1 MPSCEFRPIG
11 QVSMIKNF
19 LLVVIIFFLFFTSL
33 RINSEAREEHLKTL
47 AEKKD
52 KYIGTA
58 VSFQALENDKIYS
71 EVLVDEFSVV
81 TPENELKFNATEPR
95 RNLFDFKKADAIVE
109 FARSRNMKIRGHTLV
124 WYRSDPQWTK
134 EKKYSKEELKE
145 ILHNHIKSV
154 VGHYKGKIYCWDV
167 VNEAFESDGSLRHN
181 IWYNIIGPEYIEMAF
196 RWAHEADQNA
206 LLFYNDFDIEVS
218 NVKSD
223 AVYKFI
229 KELENKGVPIN
240 GIGFQAHF
248 DLDSD
253 DNIKRMDL
261 NIKRFAELGLE
272 TNFTE
277 LDITI
282 AENILKQKFFDIGP
296 HGTIILSKLINA
308 GLLGEVSSTKV
319 RMRNRIDLIENGMR
333 KISGKDFDKIWYILQ
348 QSLAYGP
355 MVNRKEKLKKQAEIY
370 SNVFRACLDYPSCK
384 GVVLWGFT
392 DAYAW
397 LRHAIDSDA
406 PNIFD
411 KQYNPKQAYYEIMKV
426 ISR

>member
-1 MPSCEFRPIG
+1 
-11 QVSMIKNF
+11 MIKNF

-277 LDITI
+277 LDVTI
-282 AENILKQKFFDIGP
+282 AENILKQQFFDIGP
-296 HGTIILSKLINA
+296 NGKIILHKLIAA
-308 GLLGEVSSTKV
+308 GLLGEVSLTKV
-319 RMRNRIDLIENGMR
+319 HMRKRIDLIENGVR
-333 KISGKDFDKIWYILQ
+333 EISGRDFDKIWSILQ
-348 QSLAYGP
+348 QSLAHGP
-355 MVNRKEKLKKQAEIY
+355 MVNREEKLKRQAEIY
-370 SNVFRACLDYPSCK
+370 SNVFRVCLNYPSCK
-384 GVVLWGFT
+384 GIVLWGFT
-392 DAYAW
+392 DAHVW
-397 LRHAIDSDA
+397 IRKVIDSDA
-406 PNIFD
+406 PDIFD
-411 KQYNPKQAYYEIMKV
+411 EQYNPKPAYYKIIKE